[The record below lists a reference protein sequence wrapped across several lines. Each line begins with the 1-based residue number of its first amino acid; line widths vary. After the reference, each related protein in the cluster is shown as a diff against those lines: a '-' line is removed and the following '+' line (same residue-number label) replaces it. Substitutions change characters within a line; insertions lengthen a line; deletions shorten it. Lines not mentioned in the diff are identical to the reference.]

1 MTATA
6 MRDMDHP
13 SGFNAHA
20 DGPEAKLIAAIAG
33 GDRQAV
39 KHLYGLTHVRLY
51 RYLVRQL
58 RNEAIAEEV
67 MNEVYLAVWQNAARY
82 EARSAPMT
90 WMLSIA
96 HNKAISTLRKRRE
109 TSGVDQEA
117 TEQIADESDTP
128 EVISQKLDKAQ
139 AIRACVNQ
147 LSADHRSVMDLVYY
161 QERSVSEVAEIMGV
175 PEATVKTR
183 MFYARKKLS
192 ELLLAA
198 GVDRGWP

>member
-1 MTATA
+1 
-6 MRDMDHP
+6 MDHP
-13 SGFNAHA
+13 SGPPAHA

-33 GDRQAV
+33 GDATAV
-39 KHLYGLTHVRLY
+39 KRLYGLTHVRIY

-96 HNKAISTLRKRRE
+96 HNKAISTLRKRHE
-109 TSGVDQEA
+109 TTGIDQA
-117 TEQIADESDTP
+117 VAEQIEDDSDTP
-128 EVISQKLDKAQ
+128 EVISQKHDKAQ
-139 AIRACVNQ
+139 VIRACVDR
-147 LSADHRSVMDLVYY
+147 LGPEHKSVMDLVYY
-161 QERSVSEVAEIMGV
+161 QERSVAEVAEILGI

-192 ELLLAA
+192 ELLIAA

>member
-1 MTATA
+1 MH
-6 MRDMDHP
+6 DMDHQAAP
-13 SGFNAHA
+13 LGFHTA
-20 DGPEAKLIAAIAG
+20 PEATLIAAIAA
-33 GDRQAV
+33 GDSTAV
-39 KHLYGLTHVRLY
+39 RRLYGLTHVRLY
-51 RYLVRQL
+51 RYLMRYL

-82 EARSAPMT
+82 EARSTPMT

-109 TSGVDQEA
+109 TTGVDQEA
-117 TEQIADESDTP
+117 SEQIEDDSDTP
-128 EVISQKLDKAQ
+128 EIITQKLDKAQ
-139 AIRACVNQ
+139 LIRACIDR
-147 LSADHRSVMDLVYY
+147 LTPDHRGVLDLVYY
-161 QERSVSEVAEIMGV
+161 QERSVAEAAEILAI

>member
-1 MTATA
+1 
-6 MRDMDHP
+6 MRDMEHP
-13 SGFNAHA
+13 GGSPAYA
-20 DGPEAKLIAAIAG
+20 DGPEAKLIAAIAK

-39 KHLYGLTHVRLY
+39 RHLYGLTHVRLY

-96 HNKAISTLRKRRE
+96 HNKAISTLRKRSE
-109 TSGVDQEA
+109 TSGVDQEVA
-117 TEQIADESDTP
+117 EQIADDSDTP
-128 EVISQKLDKAQ
+128 EVSLQKLDKAHV
-139 AIRACVNQ
+139 IRTCVNQ
-147 LSADHRSVMDLVYY
+147 LSADHKSVMDLVYY
-161 QERSVSEVAEIMGV
+161 QERSVTEVAEILGI

-192 ELLLAA
+192 ELLIAA

>member
-1 MTATA
+1 
-6 MRDMDHP
+6 MDHP
-13 SGFNAHA
+13 GGLNAHA
-20 DGPEAKLIAAIAG
+20 EGAEAKLIAAIAG

-39 KHLYGLTHVRLY
+39 RHLYGLTHMRLF
-51 RYLVRQL
+51 RDLVRQL

-109 TSGVDQEA
+109 TAGVDQEA
-117 TEQIADESDTP
+117 SEQIADDSDTP
-128 EVISQKLDKAQ
+128 EVSLQKLDKAQ
-139 AIRACVNQ
+139 TIRACVDR
-147 LSADHRSVMDLVYY
+147 LSADHRAVMDLVYY
-161 QERSVSEVAEIMGV
+161 QERSVAEVAEIMSV

>member
-1 MTATA
+1 

-13 SGFNAHA
+13 GDTTGHA
-20 DGPEAKLIAAIAG
+20 ASPEAKLIAAIAG
-33 GDRQAV
+33 GNQQAV
-39 KHLYGLTHVRLY
+39 KSLYGLTHIRLF
-51 RYLVRQL
+51 RFLVRQL

-82 EARSAPMT
+82 EARSSPMT

-109 TSGVDQEA
+109 LSGIDDD
-117 TEQIADESDTP
+117 TTGQIADEDDNP
-128 EVISQKLDKAQ
+128 EEVAQKRDKGQ
-139 AIRACVNQ
+139 ALRACIDR
-147 LSADHRSVMDLVYY
+147 LGADHKSVLDLVYY
-161 QERSVSEVAEIMGV
+161 QERSVAEVAEILAI

-192 ELLLAA
+192 ELLKDA

>member
-1 MTATA
+1 
-6 MRDMDHP
+6 MRDMNDP
-13 SGFNAHA
+13 GELTGHA
-20 DGPEAKLIAAIAG
+20 ALPEAILIAAIAK
-33 GDRQAV
+33 GDQTAV
-39 KHLYGLTHVRLY
+39 KRLYAATHVRLY

-58 RNEAIAEEV
+58 RNEAVAEEV
-67 MNEVYLAVWQNAARY
+67 MNETYLAVWQNAARY

-109 TSGVDQEA
+109 TTGIDEEEAGQIVDG
-117 TEQIADESDTP
+117 DDTP
-128 EVISQKLDKAQ
+128 DVITQKLDKAQ
-139 AIRACVNQ
+139 AIRVCVNK
-147 LSADHRSVMDLVYY
+147 LSPDHKSVMDLVYY
-161 QERSVSEVAEIMGV
+161 QERSVAEVAEILAI

-192 ELLLAA
+192 ELLVAA